1 MVGFHDE
8 LRIVKG
14 ILNAPGDTGSAE
26 NGYTIIDLLSGSAE
40 GFALQ
45 SDVGG
50 WDPALP
56 APKSGLWNDVPF
68 VDGRVPYAGA
78 EANVTET
85 LRVTITASSQLRLSE
100 LLSQLYDMIEDC
112 KKFWFDEFE
121 CQPVFLWWWAH
132 DAPGRQFALIMSID
146 VDVSIPTTD
155 DAGIIARDVTL
166 TIEREPF
173 WRAEVPPGANPI
185 YWTLFAQDKQP
196 GLDYTYE
203 EDLVLLEYSPV
214 PFSFPVRYALA
225 SGTIQNGVR
234 YSALP
239 YNSPPSPGI
248 VFLSE
253 NRLTI
258 PAASIPGDA
267 PALLQLSLFS
277 GVSGL
282 FEQFGYMIARSTRKR
297 FEAMRNGT
305 EVYYVTSI
313 PFTSGVLTGNT
324 VAADTG
330 GIGGFQV
337 GTGLTLGNSR
347 LEITPTATMTPEFS
361 AQLPLS
367 TTIQRGRFAVFV
379 RCRQNG
385 GSLGDITLQVRAA
398 YNDAG
403 VGTSEVTATVTAP
416 LLAGTGNTTEWPLAY
431 CGTLR
436 LPIGRDHVLSDRG
449 AVGGTGIYNE
459 SADNLAIRLEVRRS
473 TGTALLY
480 FIDILLMPYDED
492 LLECVPTAT
501 DPAEYFDSL
510 LIDNTGYLSRG
521 KPEQI
526 GHVNRNVPP
535 TGSGQDNIVQT
546 GSQLTLEPGVDNHL
560 YFLQRNNETGRSHPR
575 NTIHVHANIVPR
587 WRGIRSV

>member
-1 MVGFHDE
+1 MVGFHTE
-8 LRIVKG
+8 LKIVRG

-26 NGYTIIDLLSGSAE
+26 TGYTIIDLLSGSAE
-40 GFALQ
+40 GFALN
-45 SDVGG
+45 SDAGG

-68 VDGRVPYAGA
+68 TDGRVPYAGA
-78 EANVTET
+78 EGNVTET
-85 LRVTITASSQLRLSE
+85 LSITISASSQLRLSE
-100 LLSQLYDMIEDC
+100 LLSDLYDMIEDT
-112 KKFWFDEFE
+112 KRFWFDEFN

-146 VDVSIPTTD
+146 VDVSIPGVAD
-155 DAGIIARDVTL
+155 DNNIVRDLTL
-166 TIEREPF
+166 TIEREPY
-173 WRAEVPPGANPI
+173 WMAEVPPGANPI
-185 YWTLFAQDKQP
+185 YWTLFAQNKQP
-196 GLDYTYE
+196 GLDYSYE

-214 PFSFPVRYALA
+214 PLSFPVRYALA

-239 YNSPPSPGI
+239 YNSPPSPGV

-258 PAASIPGDA
+258 PASSIPGDA

-277 GVSGL
+277 AVSGL
-282 FEQFGYMIARSTRKR
+282 FEQFGYLIARSTRKR
-297 FEAMRNGT
+297 SEVMRVGT
-305 EVYYVTSI
+305 EVFYVTSI
-313 PFTSGVLTGNT
+313 PFTSGELTGNT

-337 GTGLTLGNSR
+337 NTGATLGDSR
-347 LEITPTATMTPEFS
+347 LEITPTATMTTEFS
-361 AQLPLS
+361 AHLPLS

-385 GSLGDITLQVRAA
+385 GNAGDITLQVRAA
-398 YNDAG
+398 YNDFG
-403 VGTSEVTATVTAP
+403 TGTSEVTAAVSAP

-436 LPIGRDHVLSDRG
+436 LPFGRDHVLSDRG
-449 AVGGTGIYNE
+449 QFGGTGIYNE
-459 SADNLAIRLEVRRS
+459 YADNLAIRLEVRRS
-473 TGTALLY
+473 AGSALLY
-480 FIDILLMPYDED
+480 FVDILLLPYDEA
-492 LLECVPTAT
+492 LLECLPTARDT
-501 DPAEYFDSL
+501 NEYFDSL
-510 LIDNTGYLSRG
+510 VIDNTRYLSRG

-526 GHVNRNVPP
+526 GYVNRNTTAVS
-535 TGSGQDNIVQT
+535 SGQDNIEQT
-546 GSQLTLEPGVDNHL
+546 GSALTLEPGVDNHL
-560 YFLQRNNETGRSHPR
+560 YFLQINNETGRSSPR

-587 WRGIRSV
+587 WRGIRAT